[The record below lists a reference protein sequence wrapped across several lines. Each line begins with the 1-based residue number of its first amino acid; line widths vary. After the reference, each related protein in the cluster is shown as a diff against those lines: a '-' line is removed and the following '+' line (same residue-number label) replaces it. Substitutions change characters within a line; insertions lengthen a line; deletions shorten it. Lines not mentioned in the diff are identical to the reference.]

1 MPKAITSSALTKY
14 GKRGQPYDD
23 EDEKRPGAPR
33 THLRQSLELAKRP
46 NSGLEFCCDN
56 YCGFYV
62 DKEKLTATLVSEKSF
77 KAFQRNLQYY
87 HSAGNYCCFNKETA
101 ESCYKFIRPYDPSNE
116 KIFLNMSKK
125 DQGSKSVSKAPRSS
139 DNSETFV
146 PASSIKRFSAGCT
159 LRTRRASKKDRQYQ
173 HKNLVKQLLRKPSL
187 EVPDSDSQMHSTSN
201 SPTDRPEHGNIG
213 PDGLR
218 RPNVMEIPYL
228 IGQTE
233 LPPVSFAN
241 VQRPVERSL
250 VGPVPAKIAPSR
262 LSIPIRKQD
271 KDNPSRPRLLQE
283 TLPPFDLGINGYGY
297 FPCLIDPSITVAKG
311 TKTTDVFADE
321 TIPVRGSDGD
331 E

>member
-1 MPKAITSSALTKY
+1 
-14 GKRGQPYDD
+14 
-23 EDEKRPGAPR
+23 
-33 THLRQSLELAKRP
+33 
-46 NSGLEFCCDN
+46 
-56 YCGFYV
+56 
-62 DKEKLTATLVSEKSF
+62 
-77 KAFQRNLQYY
+77 
-87 HSAGNYCCFNKETA
+87 
-101 ESCYKFIRPYDPSNE
+101 
-116 KIFLNMSKK
+116 MSKK

-139 DNSETFV
+139 DNSETSV

-159 LRTRRASKKDRQYQ
+159 LRTRSASKKDRQYQ

-187 EVPDSDSQMHSTSN
+187 EVPDSDGQMHSTSN

-271 KDNPSRPRLLQE
+271 KDNPSRSRLLQE

-311 TKTTDVFADE
+311 TKTTDVFADVSRLS
-321 TIPVRGSDGD
+321 TSRNTFVQSKTNWPFRRRQLKIFK
-331 E
+331 